1 MKNPPE
7 AHLYIADM
15 IRIVDNNS
23 KPDMLGFLPGN
34 KFSVTLTSDSDEPS
48 REFPI
53 GIRELCFFI
62 WVKESIVGNPKTFE
76 IIAPDGESIFPEP
89 LKISSEEYKLEP
101 GAVNAVINLPGFP
114 VLGFGEY
121 KANVVFSEHTYNF
134 SFNVEKIV
142 STTGQTFKRPALLN
156 QN

>member
-53 GIRELCFFI
+53 GIADLCFFI
-62 WVKESIVGNPKTFE
+62 WVKDSVVGNPRTFE

-89 LKISSEEYKLEP
+89 LKISDEESKLEP
-101 GAVNAVINLPGFP
+101 GALNAVIKLPGFP
-114 VLGFGEY
+114 VLGFGEH
-121 KANVVFSEHTYNF
+121 KANIVFSEHTYSF

-142 STTGQTFKRPALLN
+142 SDKGQTFKRPAL